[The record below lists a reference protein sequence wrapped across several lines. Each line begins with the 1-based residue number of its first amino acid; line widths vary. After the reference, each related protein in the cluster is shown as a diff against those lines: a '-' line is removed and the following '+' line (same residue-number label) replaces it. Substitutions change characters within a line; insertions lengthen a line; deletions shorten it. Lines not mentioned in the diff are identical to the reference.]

1 MRHCRKPQNIHVGLV
16 FCGRTRLEAGANS
29 AGTRQFRTL
38 LDSLTVSPTA
48 TREAPAKPSAA
59 GSNILATESSM
70 LHRGNI
76 PQAIAWPDHSTSP
89 LAGCSQLAESHEA
102 NVATGDAGRARAA
115 VCAVRSI
122 LRARSAEPR
131 PALRES
137 RSLCRLRW

>member
-59 GSNILATESSM
+59 GSNILATKSSM

-76 PQAIAWPDHSTSP
+76 PQAIAWQDHSTSP

-102 NVATGDAGRARAA
+102 NVATRDAGPARGAA
-115 VCAVRSI
+115 YAARLI
-122 LRARSAEPR
+122 LRARSVAPH
-131 PALRES
+131 PTPHES
-137 RSLCRLRW
+137 RSQCRLRL